1 MTVPEVSVGEM
12 SVAEL
17 TDLAQSR
24 HRSRGTAVFELARRA
39 GADDAA
45 VIALGRLSRLPVLR
59 DDRLFHL
66 VAQAWAAIIGL
77 LAAETDNARRAAY
90 AAFADLEPADRAD
103 LLAYLKVDR
112 IEDAH
117 PQL

>member
-1 MTVPEVSVGEM
+1 M

-24 HRSRGTAVFELARRA
+24 HPNRGKAVFELARRA
-39 GADDAA
+39 GTDNAA
-45 VIALGRLSRLPVLR
+45 ATALGALSRLPMLR

-66 VAQAWAAIIGL
+66 VSQAWAAIIGL
-77 LAAETDNARRAAY
+77 LAAETDHARRTAY
-90 AAFADLEPADRAD
+90 AAFADLEPGDRGD
-103 LLAYLKVDR
+103 LLTYLKVER

-117 PQL
+117 PQI